1 MAAIRGRDT
10 QPELKLRRA
19 LHRLGFR
26 FVLSPRD
33 LPGRPDVVLPRY
45 RVAIFVHG
53 CFWHRHPGCRFTAT
67 PSTRVEFWNAKFAA
81 NVRRDW
87 RNIEDLRRAGW
98 RVLVVWECS
107 LRKRAADDQLIS
119 ELLSSW
125 IQSGSQQAQ
134 ITTT

>member
-45 RVAIFVHG
+45 RAAIFVHG
-53 CFWHRHPGCRFTAT
+53 CFWHRHQGCRFTAT
-67 PSTRVEFWNAKFAA
+67 PSTRVQFWSAKFQA

-87 RNIEDLRRAGW
+87 HNIEDLRRAGW
-98 RVLVVWECS
+98 RVLVVWECA
-107 LRKRAADDQLIS
+107 LRKRAADDELIG
-119 ELLSSW
+119 ELLSTW
-125 IQSGSQQAQ
+125 IQSGSQQDQ